1 MIQVIRRRRSLPAQG
16 KILVNVGDHVEP
28 GTAVGTL
35 DYVPG
40 QLSRF
45 NVAAALAVAPEHV
58 PETLLKQAGQWVEAG
73 EPLAAADE
81 FYVARSVS
89 SPRTGYIGLVS
100 RALGDVFIREPLPAG
115 PKEPV
120 VVSAADVRM
129 SLVRFA
135 ANLSVMVGETVE
147 IGRVLVSAGI
157 GGKRPLVSPVFGK
170 VTAISRSEGTITIKP
185 LYQPTEVLA
194 HIAGTVSA
202 VEPGEG
208 VEITT
213 VGHLIQGV
221 IGYGGER
228 VGELHSPAGADGDLR
243 PEDLPEDLQGKVIVG
258 RCGVTLAALKRCAE
272 GGAAGLVL
280 GCADYDVLKEFLAA
294 DPLQATGPSADCP
307 FTIVL
312 VNGFGNLPLADE
324 TYAELAGL
332 AGRTASLDG
341 TTQLRAGVVRPEV
354 IVPVAAEDQVSE
366 RPAAPAALAPGM
378 RVMIIRE
385 PGFGVIGRVKS
396 LSSRPQPAASGALAA
411 MAVVAAESDGRE
423 WVVPQANLKVIA
435 EAGA

>member
-1 MIQVIRRRRSLPAQG
+1 MIQVIRKRRSLPAQG
-16 KILVNVGDHVEP
+16 KILVNVGDRVEP
-28 GTAVGTL
+28 GIAVGTL
-35 DYVPG
+35 DYIPG
-40 QLSRF
+40 QLTRF
-45 NVAAALAVAPEHV
+45 NVAEALAVAPAHV
-58 PETLLKQAGQWVEAG
+58 PETMLKQAGQWVEAG
-73 EPLAAADE
+73 ESLAAADE
-81 FYVARSVS
+81 FYIARRAS

-100 RALGDVFIREPLPAG
+100 RALGHVFIREPLPAG

-120 VVSAADVRM
+120 VISAADVGM
-129 SLVRFA
+129 NLVRFA

-147 IGRVLVSAGI
+147 IGRVLVSAGFR
-157 GGKRPLVSPVFGK
+157 GKRPLVSPVFGK

-185 LYQPTEVLA
+185 LYQPTEILA

-202 VEPGEG
+202 VEPGAS

-228 VGELHSPAGADGDLR
+228 VGELHPVSRTGGDLAS
-243 PEDLPEDLQGKVIVG
+243 EDLPEDVQGKVIVG
-258 RCGVTLAALKRCAE
+258 RCGVSLAALKRCAE

-280 GCADYDVLKEFLAA
+280 GCGDYDVLKEFLAA

-307 FTIVL
+307 FTIIL
-312 VNGFGNLPLADE
+312 INGFGSLPMADE
-324 TYAELAGL
+324 TYAELASL

-354 IVPVAAEDQVSE
+354 IVPVAVEDQVSE
-366 RPAAPAALAPGM
+366 RTAAPTALAPGM

-396 LSSRPQPAASGALAA
+396 LSSRPQPTASGALAP

-423 WVVPQANLKVIA
+423 WIVPQANLKVIA
-435 EAGA
+435 EA

>member
-16 KILVNVGDHVEP
+16 KILVNVGDRVQP
-28 GTAVGTL
+28 GTAVGRL
-35 DYVPG
+35 DYIPG

-45 NVAAALAVAPEHV
+45 NVAEALAVAPAHV
-58 PETLLKQAGQWVEAG
+58 PEMMLKQAGQWVEAG

-81 FYVARSVS
+81 FYIARRAS
-89 SPRTGYIGLVS
+89 SPRTGYIGLIS
-100 RALGDVFIREPLPAG
+100 RALGYVFIREPLPAG

-120 VVSAADVRM
+120 VVSAADVGM
-129 SLVRFA
+129 SPVRFA
-135 ANLSVMVGETVE
+135 TNLNVMVGETVE

-170 VTAISRSEGTITIKP
+170 VVAISRSEGTITIKP
-185 LYQPTEVLA
+185 LYQPTEILA
-194 HIAGTVSA
+194 HIAGTVST
-202 VEPGEG
+202 VEPGES

-228 VGELHSPAGADGDLR
+228 VGELHAPAGADGDLR
-243 PEDLPEDLQGKVIVG
+243 PEDLPENLQGKVIVG
-258 RCGVTLAALKRCAE
+258 RRGVSLAALKRCAD

-280 GCADYDVLKEFLAA
+280 GSADYDVLEEFLAA
-294 DPLQATGPSADCP
+294 NPLQATGPSADCP
-307 FTIVL
+307 FTIIL
-312 VNGFGNLPLADE
+312 VNGFGDLPLAEE
-324 TYAELAGL
+324 TYDELASLTGQ
-332 AGRTASLDG
+332 TASLDG

-354 IVPVAAEDQVSE
+354 IVPVATEDQVSE
-366 RPAAPAALAPGM
+366 RTAAPAALAPGM
-378 RVMIIRE
+378 RVMVIRD

-396 LSSRPQPAASGALAA
+396 LSSRPQPAASGALAP

-423 WVVPQANLKVIA
+423 WIVPQANLKVIA